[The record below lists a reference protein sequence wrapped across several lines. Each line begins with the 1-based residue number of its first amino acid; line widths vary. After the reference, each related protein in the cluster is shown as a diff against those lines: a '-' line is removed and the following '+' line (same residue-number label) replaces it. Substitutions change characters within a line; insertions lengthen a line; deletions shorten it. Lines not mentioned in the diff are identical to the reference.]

1 MNPPRVMEEKND
13 IIFIQLTPSA
23 FQEALDKASACGA
36 LRAMQLC
43 GVPVRDML
51 SRAELSKKF
60 GKGKVDRWIE
70 AGKLTAHRAS
80 ATSRPKYRIEE
91 VLTMFN

>member
-1 MNPPRVMEEKND
+1 MEEKND
-13 IIFIQLTPSA
+13 IVFIQLTPA
-23 FQEALDKASACGA
+23 ALQAALDKASACGA

-60 GKGKVDRWIE
+60 GKGKVDRLIE
-70 AGKLTAHRAS
+70 QGKLTAHQIAGGRG
-80 ATSRPKYRIEE
+80 KYKLDE
-91 VLTMFN
+91 VLTLIN

>member
-1 MNPPRVMEEKND
+1 MEEKND
-13 IIFIQLTPSA
+13 IVFIQLTPA
-23 FQEALDKASACGA
+23 MLQTALDKASACGA

-60 GKGKVDRWIE
+60 GKGKVDRLIE
-70 AGKLTAHRAS
+70 QGKLTAHQIDGGRG
-80 ATSRPKYRIEE
+80 KYKLDE
-91 VLTMFN
+91 VLTLIN